1 LSSAEPRGRACSQTL
16 RPLRSDPTLSLFHS
30 CWSELAAAAQELAEA
45 VEAAGAARIAF
56 NPLAPA
62 YAAKALARAAE
73 AEALPLAPEAARGLA
88 ERAAGDLRAA
98 LEALQLAAAGAP
110 APAPRPR
117 VRAQVAGPRLWPWDG
132 VWGRG
137 ARTRGRARGVEARN
151 VLVLR
156 VACE

>member
-62 YAAKALARAAE
+62 YAAKALAR
-73 AEALPLAPEAARGLA
+73 G
-88 ERAAGDLRAA
+88 AA